1 MHHGRAMKRNVC
13 PTKASLL
20 ASYLQATQAFFDA
33 ITNLG
38 QADQTEVERLTHALA
53 LEAARAR
60 EDVMDHDAVH
70 GC

>member
-1 MHHGRAMKRNVC
+1 
-13 PTKASLL
+13 L
-20 ASYLQATQAFFDA
+20 ANYLQATQAFFDA
-33 ITNLG
+33 IANLG
-38 QADQTEVERLTHALA
+38 QADQTEVERLTQALA